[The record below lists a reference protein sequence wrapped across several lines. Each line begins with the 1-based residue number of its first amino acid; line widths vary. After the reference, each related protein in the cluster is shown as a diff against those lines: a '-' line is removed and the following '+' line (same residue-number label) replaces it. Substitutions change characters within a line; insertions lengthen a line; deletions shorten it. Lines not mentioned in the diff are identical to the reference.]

1 METFKLEDIY
11 AILGNVTEVIC
22 DNAIFLCELDSV
34 VGDGDHGTT
43 IRRGVKAAQIK
54 IDTEKPQQVDKLFAA
69 YAMGMVSTMGG
80 ASGPIFSSMFLGMG
94 MTTQGSEEVT
104 LSHLVESFE
113 SGLARVMKIGK
124 SAEGDKTL
132 IDALAP
138 GIRALKASSQAGESL
153 GVALN
158 KMHQAALEGI
168 EVTKTLVANKGRSRY
183 AGERGLGHQDAGAT
197 SVTLIIKCFAEQATK
212 EA

>member
-1 METFKLEDIY
+1 MESFKLEDVY
-11 AILGNVTEVIC
+11 AILGKVTDVIC
-22 DNAIFLCELDSV
+22 ENAMFLCELDSV

-43 IRRGVKAAQIK
+43 IRRGVKAAQEK
-54 IDTEKPQQVDKLFAA
+54 IETEKPDKVDKLLAA
-69 YAMGMVSTMGG
+69 YALGMVSTMGG

-94 MTTQGSEEVT
+94 MASQGSEEVT
-104 LSHLVESFE
+104 LSHLVEAFE
-113 SGLARVMKIGK
+113 NGLARVKKIGR
-124 SAEGDKTL
+124 SDEGDKTL

-138 GIRALKASSQAGESL
+138 GIRALKASSEAGESL

-158 KMHQAALEGI
+158 KMHEAALEGI

-197 SVTLIIKCFAEQATK
+197 SVTLIIKCFAEQANQG
-212 EA
+212 